1 MKEPAKRI
9 KKAVIWTVLLLL
21 LTVGVF
27 AWLLRGTDLAGLGAV
42 LSRARPHWLAA
53 GACLVLG
60 SLGCQAVNLRM
71 LLRRCG
77 QRISLWNSM
86 RAVFIGFYFSGI
98 TPSASGGQPAQ
109 VWQLT
114 RAGVAPG
121 ASAGALLLMQIAYQ
135 AVMIALGAAG
145 LLLCGGALA
154 GLHGETALLLYGFTA
169 ASVVLAL
176 LSAAL
181 FSGAWLRRVGKGL
194 IGLLGR
200 WRLVRDPDAL
210 CVRLERQMEQ
220 FDACAAL
227 LRRCR
232 PLAARLLFVTLVQ
245 QLCLF
250 SVPVT
255 VYCALGLTGQPLWRL
270 AAAQA
275 LLSIAVDTLPLPG
288 AVGASES
295 AFMAIQGL
303 FFGPLALPAMLLSRG
318 LSFYGAMALSA
329 LVTAIPQPC
338 AARRLT

>member
-42 LSRARPHWLAA
+42 LARARPHWLAA

-114 RAGVAPG
+114 RA
-121 ASAGALLLMQIAYQ
+121 
-135 AVMIALGAAG
+135 
-145 LLLCGGALA
+145 
-154 GLHGETALLLYGFTA
+154 ALLLYGFTA